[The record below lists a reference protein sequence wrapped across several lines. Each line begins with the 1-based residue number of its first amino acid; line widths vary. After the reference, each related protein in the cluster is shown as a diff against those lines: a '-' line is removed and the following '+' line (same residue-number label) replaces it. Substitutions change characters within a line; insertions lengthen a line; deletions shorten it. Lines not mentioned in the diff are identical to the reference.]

1 MYSNFVNRTK
11 TQALGY
17 LLLCEYGEMQQQ
29 NNDRTKQL
37 AMAGAAG
44 AAGGL
49 LATSQA
55 GKNFLNNSY
64 NGLKSLTQQQNQQQ
78 NNNPQNQQQH
88 NNAPN
93 HQQHNNTPN
102 QQQGT
107 PAGNQDVLTKRAD
120 GSSER
125 YDLNYLPGVRANPNS
140 FLKDQTY
147 GPKLNMPK
155 IDTPQLTGNI
165 PEPPKPVG
173 LHARTDAFTGGP
185 ITKTNFSQNLLP
197 SSQTSNIPIIKSSP
211 DLDIA

>member
-88 NNAPN
+88 NN
-93 HQQHNNTPN
+93 TPN
-102 QQQGT
+102 QQQNNNPQNQQQST
-107 PAGNQDVLTKRAD
+107 PTGNQDVLTKRAD

-197 SSQTSNIPIIKSSP
+197 SSQTSNIPMIKSSP

>member
-17 LLLCEYGEMQQQ
+17 LLLCEYGEMQQQQ

-64 NGLKSLTQQQNQQQ
+64 NGLKSLTQQKNQQQ
-78 NNNPQNQQQH
+78 NNNPQNQQ
-88 NNAPN
+88 P
-93 HQQHNNTPN
+93 HNNTQN
-102 QQQGT
+102 QQQDT
-107 PAGNQDVLTKRAD
+107 PTGNQDVLTNRAD

-155 IDTPQLTGNI
+155 IETPQLTGNI
-165 PEPPKPVG
+165 PEAPKPVG

-185 ITKTNFSQNLLP
+185 TPKTNFSQNLLP
-197 SSQTSNIPIIKSSP
+197 SSQASNIPMIKSSP

>member
-49 LATSQA
+49 LATSQV

-88 NNAPN
+88 NNTPN
-93 HQQHNNTPN
+93 QQQHNNTQN
-102 QQQGT
+102 QQQST
-107 PAGNQDVLTKRAD
+107 PTGNQDVLTKRAD

-125 YDLNYLPGVRANPNS
+125 YDLEYLPGVRANPNS

-185 ITKTNFSQNLLP
+185 TIKTNFSQNLSPL
-197 SSQTSNIPIIKSSP
+197 SQTSNIPIIKSSP